1 MRGRRVR
8 TDLFCG
14 DNDPL
19 GRTNVVL
26 SLFADHPADS
36 FAAFS
41 AVYRRGRVPV
51 NLRRG
56 ARARRNRV
64 VHFRRIET
72 PTHADDHEND
82 LQRFAIDCQSPCNRH
97 AGDAAPHPE
106 KLRE

>member
-26 SLFADHPADS
+26 SLFADHPQTVS
-36 FAAFS
+36 AFS
-41 AVYRRGRVPV
+41 AVYRRGMVPV

-56 ARARRNRV
+56 ARARHRV

-97 AGDAAPHPE
+97 AGDAAPHPR
-106 KLRE
+106 LRE